1 MERYRIRPT
10 IKKREN
16 KPAKTTKTNFQN
28 IGDIKK
34 ERGQT
39 GKKTTNTNFHGN
51 VDIEH
56 TRIFQKKIGRYSFIA
71 NSII

>member
-34 ERGQT
+34 KEDRPA
-39 GKKTTNTNFHGN
+39 KKLQK
-51 VDIEH
+51 
-56 TRIFQKKIGRYSFIA
+56 RIFKA
-71 NSII
+71 M

>member
-1 MERYRIRPT
+1 MERYRIRTT

-16 KPAKTTKTNFQN
+16 KPAKTTKTNFQS

-34 ERGQT
+34 REDRPA
-39 GKKTTNTNFHGN
+39 KKTTKTNFQGN

-56 TRIFQKKIGRYSFIA
+56 TRIFQKKIGRYGFIA